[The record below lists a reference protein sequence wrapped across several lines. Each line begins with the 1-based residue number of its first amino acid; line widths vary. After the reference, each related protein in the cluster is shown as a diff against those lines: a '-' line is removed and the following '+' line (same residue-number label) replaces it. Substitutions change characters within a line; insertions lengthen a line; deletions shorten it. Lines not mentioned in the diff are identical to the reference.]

1 MVRVFPQCFLISFKI
16 RNTFS
21 ILLVTNSSELAI
33 EPVCGA
39 QGDFILL
46 AYYSVASQLASD
58 WDKLH
63 GEQKL
68 ISKKTEILVMFV
80 MWESKFSSLI
90 ASYIIVSMLMLIHFL
105 TFWENS
111 FKENIGKLCKIRVQ
125 SKQRFLTTWKN

>member
-1 MVRVFPQCFLISFKI
+1 MFSIISFKI
-16 RNTFS
+16 RSTFS

-39 QGDFILL
+39 QEDFILL
-46 AYYSVASQLASD
+46 VYCSVASQLASE

-68 ISKKTEILVMFV
+68 ISKKTEIFMFM

-90 ASYIIVSMLMLIHFL
+90 ASYIIVSMLMLIRFL
-105 TFWENS
+105 AFWENS

-125 SKQRFLTTWKN
+125 SKQWFLTTWKN